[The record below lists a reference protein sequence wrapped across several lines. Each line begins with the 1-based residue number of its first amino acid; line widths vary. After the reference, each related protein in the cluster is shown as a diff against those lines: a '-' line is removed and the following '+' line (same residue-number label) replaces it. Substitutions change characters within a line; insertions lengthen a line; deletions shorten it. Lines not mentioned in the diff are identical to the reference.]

1 MTETDLLKLKNQVS
15 DAKQLVAELTGQL
28 NASMKQLK
36 DLGCET
42 IDDAETKLNSLD
54 EELSNLDIKI
64 AKKTEELEKQLQ

>member
-36 DLGCET
+36 DLGCDT
-42 IDDAETKLNSLD
+42 IDDAETKLKSLD